1 MSFLFALLAVLFCSQ
16 IQAHT
21 AVVAHSVARPR
32 MQPCFLELKINGPK
46 QATLQGYKVDF
57 TLKYNSL
64 LTKFMQCE
72 RSECELPETG
82 LMRFGAMRI
91 IAH

>member
-16 IQAHT
+16 IQAHI
-21 AVVAHSVARPR
+21 AVVACPR

-46 QATLQGYKVDF
+46 QATLQGYQVVF
-57 TLKYNSL
+57 TLKYNLL
-64 LTKFMQCE
+64 LTKFVQCE

-82 LMRFGAMRI
+82 LMRFGTMRI

>member
-1 MSFLFALLAVLFCSQ
+1 MSFLFALLAVLFSSK
-16 IQAHT
+16 IRGHT
-21 AVVAHSVARPR
+21 AVVAHPR
-32 MQPCFLELKINGPK
+32 IQPCFLELKINGPK
-46 QATLQGYKVDF
+46 QATLQDYKIVF

-64 LTKFMQCE
+64 LTKFVQYE
-72 RSECELPETG
+72 WSDCELPETG